1 MRLQTS
7 SFVRSVAIA
16 FSLLV
21 GLSRAYPNITEELGP
36 LLSPNAA
43 IIFPG
48 SAEFLVATDRD
59 NEQNPPTY
67 AVVVEVATESD
78 VQETVRVLFPGGL
91 EQKLTTTQ
99 VRYAN
104 GNDIPFL
111 ATAGLHGGTST
122 LGNLQQ
128 GINIRLRKMNSTS
141 IAADGLSATFGGGIL
156 GLEVRD
162 ALWAAGKQTGMWLDC
177 RGCASEERGSCRHFF
192 HFPQPEILFPMFNNI
207 RH

>member
-16 FSLLV
+16 YSLLV

-78 VQETVRVLFPGGL
+78 VQETVRVLF
-91 EQKLTTTQ
+91 
-99 VRYAN
+99 
-104 GNDIPFL
+104 
-111 ATAGLHGGTST
+111 
-122 LGNLQQ
+122 LG
-128 GINIRLRKMNSTS
+128 
-141 IAADGLSATFGGGIL
+141 DLS
-156 GLEVRD
+156 
-162 ALWAAGKQTGMWLDC
+162 K
-177 RGCASEERGSCRHFF
+177 S
-192 HFPQPEILFPMFNNI
+192 
-207 RH
+207 